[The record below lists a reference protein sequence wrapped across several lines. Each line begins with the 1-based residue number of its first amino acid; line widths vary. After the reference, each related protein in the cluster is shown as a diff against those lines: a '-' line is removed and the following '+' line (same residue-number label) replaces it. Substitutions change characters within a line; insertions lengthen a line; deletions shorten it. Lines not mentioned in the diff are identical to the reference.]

1 VPLIGFFS
9 VIALLALIMVL
20 SGTWTPKLG
29 LDLRGGS
36 TIILTAS
43 NVSGSGS
50 VDSASLEQARTIIQQ
65 RVDGLGVGEA
75 EITTSGSNQIQV
87 SAPNVQ
93 QDELV
98 EMVGQT
104 AQLAFRKVYAVQ
116 QAAADPPAG
125 QAVALPSVPADFSN
139 RPSEPTTTLPA
150 PEDVAARQT
159 LLTEQLAWT
168 PSDQDN
174 SDFSNFQCGDNVPD
188 VWDQPLFACLRADVA
203 SGGYQVKYLLGPRL
217 IEGDLVDQAQ
227 AGMRDSLTWAV
238 QLSFSSLGGTLF
250 ADATADLALQSS
262 PMNQFAIVLDSD
274 VISAP
279 SVSARIPDGSAEIT
293 GSFNQTTATNLA
305 NVLKYG
311 ALPLAFELSN
321 VDTVSATLGADQLQ
335 AGLIAGGIGL
345 LLVILYSFL
354 YYRGL
359 GVVVVASLAV
369 AMATTYLLIVLL
381 GESVGLALS
390 LPGLAGVIVAIG
402 ITADSFVIFFER
414 VRDDAREGRSIRS
427 AVETGW
433 QKARRTIIVADTVSL
448 LSAIILFILA
458 IGAVKGF
465 AFTLGLTTI
474 VDLLIIFFFT
484 KPLVSLLVRTD
495 YFGQGK
501 KGSGLEADHLG
512 VSPTRRPR
520 PRRLPTTG
528 KEQA

>member
-1 VPLIGFFS
+1 MPLIGFFS
-9 VIALLALIMVL
+9 VTALLALIMVL
-20 SGTWTPKLG
+20 SGSWTPKLG

-116 QAAADPPAG
+116 QADADPPAG
-125 QAVALPSVPADFSN
+125 QAVALPSVPADFSD

-150 PEDVAARQT
+150 SEDVAGRQA

-174 SDFSNFQCGDNVPD
+174 SDFSKFQCGDNIPD

-203 SGGYQVKYLLGPRL
+203 DGGYQVKYLLGPRL

-250 ADATADLALQSS
+250 ADATADLALQTS

-293 GSFNQTTATNLA
+293 GSFNQSTATNLA

-354 YYRGL
+354 
-359 GVVVVASLAV
+359 
-369 AMATTYLLIVLL
+369 
-381 GESVGLALS
+381 
-390 LPGLAGVIVAIG
+390 
-402 ITADSFVIFFER
+402 
-414 VRDDAREGRSIRS
+414 
-427 AVETGW
+427 
-433 QKARRTIIVADTVSL
+433 
-448 LSAIILFILA
+448 
-458 IGAVKGF
+458 
-465 AFTLGLTTI
+465 
-474 VDLLIIFFFT
+474 
-484 KPLVSLLVRTD
+484 
-495 YFGQGK
+495 
-501 KGSGLEADHLG
+501 
-512 VSPTRRPR
+512 
-520 PRRLPTTG
+520 
-528 KEQA
+528 